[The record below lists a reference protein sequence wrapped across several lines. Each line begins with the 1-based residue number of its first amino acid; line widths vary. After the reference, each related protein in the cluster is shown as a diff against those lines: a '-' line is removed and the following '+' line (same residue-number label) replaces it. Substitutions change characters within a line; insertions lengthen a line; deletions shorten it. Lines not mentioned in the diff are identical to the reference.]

1 MSTPT
6 RRLSLTVDAHVC
18 AETEIKPRIHPTE
31 NRVVMSLSGHGNGIC
46 DLHLYTDRA
55 ELVRLRDAL
64 TTALADLDTARV
76 ALLADLADS
85 QDAA

>member
-18 AETEIKPRIHPTE
+18 AKTEIKPRIHAGE
-31 NRVVMSLSGHGNGIC
+31 NRVVMSLNGNGIC
-46 DLHLYTDRA
+46 DLHLYTDRT

-64 TTALADLDTARV
+64 TTALADLDTARAV
-76 ALLADLADS
+76 LLADLADS

>member
-1 MSTPT
+1 M
-6 RRLSLTVDAHVC
+6 SLTVDALLC
-18 AETEIKPRIHPTE
+18 AETEIKPRIYAAE
-31 NRVVMSLSGHGNGIC
+31 NRVVMSLHGNGIC
-46 DLHLYTDRA
+46 DVHVYTDRT

-64 TTALADLDTARV
+64 TTALADLDAARA